1 MGRTARDHGESGI
14 YHVVARGVGRQII
27 FEDDADRTR
36 YLAELRRCLVGDAG
50 GTGDADAT
58 ALLAWCL
65 MDNHV
70 HLVVDSGQGA
80 PSRLMRDVG
89 SAYALYFNERHDRVG
104 HLFQGRFRSEAVD
117 DEGYLLTV
125 VRYVHQ
131 NPVRAGIVDACE
143 DYPWSSYRAYAVPG
157 MEDGL
162 TSRERVLEAFGGRAT
177 LRAFHEEVDEA
188 AACVDVGRGGI
199 RRLLDDADALEV
211 ARAVLGDVRPE
222 EVASLPRPERDGAIR
237 ILRAARLSV
246 RQVERLTGVSRGV
259 ISRA

>member
-36 YLAELRRCLVGDAG
+36 YLTELGRGLAR
-50 GTGDADAT
+50 GTGDAGST

-70 HLVVDSGQGA
+70 HLVIDSEPGA
-80 PSRLMRDVG
+80 PSALMRDVG
-89 SAYALYFNERHDRVG
+89 SAYALSFNERHDRVG

-131 NPVRAGIVDACE
+131 NPVRAGLVGACE
-143 DYPWSSYRAYAVPG
+143 DYPWSSYRAYAAPG
-157 MEDGL
+157 AGDGL
-162 TSRERVLEAFGGRAT
+162 TSCGRVLEAFGGRAA

-188 AACVDVGRGGI
+188 AACVDVGRGGA
-199 RRLLDDADALEV
+199 RRLLDDSDALGV

-222 EVASLPRPERDGAIR
+222 EVASLPRQERDGAIR
-237 ILRAARLSV
+237 ALRAARLSV